1 MNDAEFLRY
10 LAQNDYMID
19 QHFLPDG
26 KRLLEIADNIDTY
39 LDDMWVLGC
48 ASTD

>member
-19 QHFLPDG
+19 QHYLPDG
-26 KRLLEIADNIDTY
+26 ERLLEIADSID
-39 LDDMWVLGC
+39 DDILI
-48 ASTD
+48 ASLTC